1 MLSHKNHNPDVLS
14 CLANLSADEI
24 FTPPSVANQML
35 DLLPDKL
42 WRDET
47 VTFLDPC
54 CKSGVFLREIA
65 KRLIEGLK
73 QKIPNKQERINHIFH
88 KQLYGIAITQLT
100 SLIARRSLYCSKD
113 ARGKYSV
120 VENFLSS
127 DGNIRYNDKAKH
139 SWHNG
144 RCKFCGASQ
153 AAYDRDDDMESHAYE
168 FIHTHNPKEIF
179 NMKFDVI
186 VGNPPYQLDDG
197 GNSVSATPIFQHFV
211 RQAKKL
217 TPRFLSMIIPSRWY
231 AGGKGLD
238 EFRQEMLNDKRISR
252 LVDFESSKNC
262 FPGVNIA
269 GGVCYFLWENEYDDM
284 CEVTNL
290 HGNSHDRTRRFLS
303 KFSVFIR
310 SNKAVS
316 IVEKVT
322 SMSSEMMDNFVL
334 PRNPFGFATNFRGNE
349 KRSDGDIAILSSQ
362 GLGYVSK
369 DSVTK
374 NISLIDKHKVLI
386 GRLVPSNGELN
397 VNPVDGYRVITDTKI
412 LRPNEISTESYIV
425 IGSFD
430 NEAELS
436 NFNEYINL
444 KFPRFLLRQAISSV
458 NVTRDCFA
466 FVPVL
471 DFQEKWTDY
480 KLYKKFALTNDEIEF
495 VEKTIRSR

>member
-42 WRDET
+42 WSDET

-127 DGNIRYNDKAKH
+127 DGNIRYNDKAAH

-144 RCKFCGASQ
+144 RCTFCGASQ

-168 FIHTHNPKEIF
+168 FIHTHNPKEIL

-197 GNSVSATPIFQHFV
+197 GFGKSARPIYQKFV
-211 RQAKKL
+211 EQAKKL
-217 TPRFLSMIIPSRWY
+217 EPRYLSMIIPSRWF

-238 EFRQEMLNDKRISR
+238 EFRANMLNDDRISKI
-252 LVDFESSKNC
+252 VDFPDSREC
-262 FPGVNIA
+262 FQGVDIA
-269 GGVCYFLWENEYDDM
+269 GGVCYFLWERDHDDV
-284 CEVTNL
+284 CDVENRWRGNIQYSKRALNTFETLVRFGLASDIVKKVEVK
-290 HGNSHDRTRRFLS
+290 GEPRLS
-303 KFSVFIR
+303 DK
-310 SNKAVS
+310 VS
-316 IVEKVT
+316 SRK
-322 SMSSEMMDNFVL
+322 
-334 PRNPFGFATNFRGNE
+334 PFGLATNVKPHHFGELKLIWRGGE
-349 KRSDGDIAILSSQ
+349 GQFPRHSIK
-362 GLGYVSK
+362 LGV
-369 DSVTK
+369 
-374 NISLIDKHKVLI
+374 SLIDKWKVLTSKVSHDHA
-386 GRLVPSNGELN
+386 GQANKDGKRGVLSRL
-397 VNPVDGYRVITDTKI
+397 I
-412 LRPNEISTESYIV
+412 LAPPGSICTETYIIV
-425 IGSFD
+425 GSFD
-430 NEAELS
+430 CKEEAENLL
-436 NFNEYINL
+436 NFLKL
-444 KFPRFLLRQAISSV
+444 KFPRFLIAQLSFSQDI
-458 NVTRDCFA
+458 TRDRFA
-466 FVPVL
+466 FVPEL
-471 DFQEKWTDY
+471 NWKKKYQDNMLYEKYD
-480 KLYKKFALTNDEIEF
+480 LSDDEINFIEDSIK
-495 VEKTIRSR
+495 EMK

>member
-144 RCKFCGASQ
+144 RCTFCGASQ

-197 GNSVSATPIFQHFV
+197 GFGKSAKPIYQKFV
-211 RQAKKL
+211 EQAKKL
-217 TPRFLSMIIPSRWY
+217 EPRYLSMIIPSRWF

-238 EFRQEMLNDKRISR
+238 EFRANMLNDDRIR
-252 LVDFESSKNC
+252 KIVDFPDSKEC
-262 FPGVNIA
+262 FQGVDIA
-269 GGVCYFLWENEYDDM
+269 SGICYFLWESNYNGICEIENRWRNNRQYSKRPLNEFK
-284 CEVTNL
+284 T
-290 HGNSHDRTRRFLS
+290 
-303 KFSVFIR
+303 FIR
-310 SNKAVS
+310 FGLAADIVKKVEVKGEPRLSDKVS
-316 IVEKVT
+316 SRK
-322 SMSSEMMDNFVL
+322 
-334 PRNPFGFATNFRGNE
+334 PFGLATNEKPHSSGELKVIWRGGEGKIPRRLINT
-349 KRSDGDIAILSSQ
+349 G
-362 GLGYVSK
+362 V
-369 DSVTK
+369 
-374 NISLIDKHKVLI
+374 SLIDKWKVLVSAVSHDWAGQPDKDGKRRVLSKLI
-386 GRLVPSNGELN
+386 LAPPGSICTETYLV
-397 VNPVDGYRVITDTKI
+397 VDSFDTK
-412 LRPNEISTESYIV
+412 E
-425 IGSFD
+425 
-430 NEAELS
+430 EAESLLH
-436 NFNEYINL
+436 FLKL
-444 KFPRFLLRQAISSV
+444 KFPRFLIAQLSLSQHITKGR
-458 NVTRDCFA
+458 FA
-466 FVPVL
+466 FVPEL
-471 DFQEKWTDY
+471 SWDKKYQDTM
-480 KLYKKFALTNDEIEF
+480 LYKKYSLSDDEINFIEDSIK
-495 VEKTIRSR
+495 EMA

>member
-42 WRDET
+42 WSDET

-127 DGNIRYNDKAKH
+127 DGNIRYNDKAAH

-144 RCKFCGASQ
+144 RCTFCGASQ

-197 GNSVSATPIFQHFV
+197 GFGKSAKPIYQKFV
-211 RQAKKL
+211 EQAKKL
-217 TPRFLSMIIPSRWY
+217 EPRYLSMIIPSRWF

-238 EFRQEMLNDKRISR
+238 EFRANMLNDKRMLH
-252 LVDFESSKNC
+252 LVDFFDSTLC
-262 FPGVNIA
+262 FPGVDIS
-269 GGVCYFLWENEYDDM
+269 GGVCYFLWGKDHDDDCLVKSM
-284 CEVTNL
+284 
-290 HGNSHDRTRRFLS
+290 GRSNSSELRRPLIDEQS
-303 KFSVFIR
+303 DIFIR
-310 SNKAVS
+310 FNEAVS
-316 IVEKVT
+316 VVEKVAT
-322 SMSSEMMDNFVL
+322 KKEANFSDIVSA
-334 PRNPFGFATNFRGNE
+334 RKPFGFREPNEHSLQPFDGSMRVYAHRQNFYAKKEEVTQNIDQVGVFKVFIAKAYGERGDFPYHVVAKPFIGEPNSCCTETYLLIDADGSE
-349 KRSDGDIAILSSQ
+349 KKA
-362 GLGYVSK
+362 
-369 DSVTK
+369 K
-374 NISLIDKHKVLI
+374 NIMS
-386 GRLVPSNGELN
+386 
-397 VNPVDGYRVITDTKI
+397 Y
-412 LRPNEISTESYIV
+412 ISTRFFRFLVLLMKNTQDAPRNKY
-425 IGSFD
+425 SFVPMQD
-430 NEAELS
+430 FNEA
-436 NFNEYINL
+436 
-444 KFPRFLLRQAISSV
+444 
-458 NVTRDCFA
+458 
-466 FVPVL
+466 
-471 DFQEKWTDY
+471 WTDE
-480 KLYKKFALTNDEIEF
+480 KLIKKYNISNKEVDFINALVRE
-495 VEKTIRSR
+495 R